1 MNVSTGQNLI
11 ISLQNLGWSVNAIVH
26 QAQVNSVTVLNIK
39 KGKSERITTR
49 VAERLQEL
57 FEKATG
63 KEISVLEAG
72 PIERTREMPAP
83 PAKKK
88 PGRKPQPKTDVE
100 NADQMPKKRGRPK
113 KNVSEAPKVP
123 KKRGRPARKAAEAD
137 TQVEKTIMTAH
148 APKSVPSDYSKM
160 IKAGGSLDLAMLD
173 AEISRLKE
181 RLVDLE
187 SVRGA
192 YLSLIKRIKGQVPF

>member
-57 FEKATG
+57 FENATG

-72 PIERTREMPAP
+72 PIERKREMPAP

-100 NADQMPKKRGRPK
+100 NADQAPKKRGRPK
-113 KNVSEAPKVP
+113 KDVSDAPKVL
-123 KKRGRPARKAAEAD
+123 KKRGRPAREAVEAD
-137 TQVEKTIMTAH
+137 VVAERPKTQAQ
-148 APKSVPSDYSKM
+148 APQSAPSDYAKM
-160 IKAGGSLDLAMLD
+160 IKADGSLDLQMLD

-181 RLVDLE
+181 RLIDLE

-192 YLSLIKRIKGQVPF
+192 YLSLIKRIEGQVPF